1 VGQGMEEQRMGR
13 MRGDRTLPRKC
24 KRRLDSRMV
33 DIVAEH
39 FEGVL
44 DQMPPREQDII
55 GEMAERSRARLGL
68 DWIEVLM
75 LVGSVGHVLAASENG
90 FSFVMAIRLT
100 TSRRGHHSRKGVV
113 ATQRGR
119 PEGEK

>member
-1 VGQGMEEQRMGR
+1 MGR
-13 MRGDRTLPRKC
+13 MMDDRTMTRKR

-44 DQMPPREQDII
+44 EQMPPREQDII
-55 GEMAERSRARLGL
+55 CEMAERSKARLGL
-68 DWIEVLM
+68 DWIEVLT
-75 LVGSVGHVLAASENG
+75 LVGAVGHVLAASENG

-100 TSRRGHHSRKGVV
+100 TSRRGHHGRKGCCGDR
-113 ATQRGR
+113 T
-119 PEGEK
+119 GEPGAKGEAL